1 MSSEQSIKNP
11 FSKPHHICIVVKDI
25 EKTRSYYESIGIGP
39 WVEYP
44 PLVEYTKLNVMDEKG
59 FFSSHFVYTK
69 IGDLQLQLVQPG
81 EGRTIYK
88 DFLDKHGEGV
98 FHIGFEVADIDTMD
112 KQLTG
117 NGLKILASGR
127 RDDGSG
133 FSYYDTREHA
143 GVTLLIRQTKIE
155 PQS

>member
-1 MSSEQSIKNP
+1 MDSKDLENNA

-25 EKTRSYYESIGIGP
+25 EKTKSYYESIGIGP

-44 PLVEYTKLNVMDEKG
+44 PLVEYTKLNVIDEKG
-59 FFSSHFVYTK
+59 FFATRFVYTK

-88 DFLDKHGEGV
+88 EFLENKGEGV
-98 FHIGFEVADIDTMD
+98 FHIGFEVADIDTMH
-112 KQLTG
+112 KQLLDK
-117 NGLKILASGR
+117 GLKTLASGR

-133 FSYYDTREHA
+133 FSYYETRQNA
-143 GVTLLIRQTKIE
+143 GVTLLIRQTKNE
-155 PQS
+155 TKA

>member
-1 MSSEQSIKNP
+1 MSSELSIKNP

-25 EKTRSYYESIGIGP
+25 EKTRNYYESIGIGP

-59 FFSSHFVYTK
+59 FLSSRFVFTK

-88 DFLDKHGEGV
+88 EFLDKHGEGV

-133 FSYYDTREHA
+133 FSYYDTREQA
-143 GVTLLIRQTKIE
+143 GVVLLIRQTKIE